1 MPGPALPLLAR
12 AGQIAW
18 RAYSAYEAAQT
29 AAEAA
34 KLAAELNTRK
44 REFTKI
50 FKTTIE
56 QLKDEIEINTKT
68 MEKIG
73 SAGRSTL
80 HRRGSEGTTYKEYID
95 RKIPFRPAISLIC
108 NAASNSPIK
117 VPRRLRKKIP
127 GDVIETTIEVSL
139 KQTTASLM
147 FEVIDEAL
155 EWRSPLKAEPNYDKT
170 TKVPYLGTPQTRPH
184 RISDIFPFWPR
195 PKNSLAP
202 DLVIVEY
209 RQKSFETNNVFAA
222 IEIKFPRDWVKI
234 RQLEEYAYLM
244 TPAAGPNPQKAGK
257 EKVALLR
264 VPEDC
269 TSSAKEVEKGNKPRQ
284 HNKGKTK

>member
-12 AGQIAW
+12 GGQVAW

-34 KLAAELNTRK
+34 KLASELNARK
-44 REFTKI
+44 KEFTKI
-50 FKTTIE
+50 FKSTIE
-56 QLKDEIEINTKT
+56 QLKDEIEINTRT

-73 SAGRSTL
+73 SSGRSTL

-108 NAASNSPIK
+108 NAALNAPIK
-117 VPRRLRKKIP
+117 VPRRLRKIIP
-127 GDVIETTIEVSL
+127 GEAIETTIEISL

-147 FEVIDEAL
+147 FEVIDEVL

-170 TKVPYLGTPQTRPH
+170 TKAPYLGTPKTRPH

-209 RQKSFETNNVFAA
+209 RQESFEPNNVFAA

-234 RQLEEYAYLM
+234 RQLEEYSYLM
-244 TPAAGPNPQKAGK
+244 TPASGPNPQKTGK

-269 TSSAKEVEKGNKPRQ
+269 TTSAKETENRNKPRQ
-284 HNKGKTK
+284 NNKGKTK

>member
-1 MPGPALPLLAR
+1 MPALPLLAR
-12 AGQIAW
+12 GGQVAW
-18 RAYSAYEAAQT
+18 RLYSAYEAAQT
-29 AAEAA
+29 AAEAK
-34 KLAAELNTRK
+34 KLVNELNARK
-44 REFTKI
+44 QEFPNI
-50 FKTTIE
+50 FKSTIE
-56 QLKDEIEINTKT
+56 QIKNEIEINTKT
-68 MEKIG
+68 MEKVG
-73 SAGRSTL
+73 STGRSTL

-108 NAASNSPIK
+108 NAALNSPIK

-127 GDVIETTIEVSL
+127 GEVIETTIEISL

-147 FEVIDEAL
+147 FEVIDEVL

-170 TKVPYLGTPQTRPH
+170 TKAPYLGSPETRPH

-209 RQKSFETNNVFAA
+209 RQKPFEPNNVFAA
-222 IEIKFPRDWVKI
+222 IEIKFPKDWVKI
-234 RQLEEYAYLM
+234 RQLEEYSYLM
-244 TPAAGPNPQKAGK
+244 TPASGPNPKKAGK

-269 TSSAKEVEKGNKPRQ
+269 TSSTKEIEEANKPRQ
-284 HNKGKTK
+284 NNKGKTK